1 VKLSNSPAKAGPM
14 SGVQPMSRANALGL
28 TFVPRLELD
37 GPALRHF
44 DSQLD
49 SLRINQRFPGVYQ
62 EFSSLVEI
70 VGIRVL
76 SVGPGDREFKR
87 EELHVKQT
95 TGIVCA

>member
-1 VKLSNSPAKAGPM
+1 MNERLVPKIINFCVVKLSNSPAI
-14 SGVQPMSRANALGL
+14 

-37 GPALRHF
+37 YF
-44 DSQLD
+44 NSQLD
-49 SLRINQRFPGVYQ
+49 SLRINQRFPSVYQ
-62 EFSSLVEI
+62 DFSSLVEI

-76 SVGPGDREFKR
+76 SIGPGDREFKR

>member
-1 VKLSNSPAKAGPM
+1 M

-37 GPALRHF
+37 YF

-49 SLRINQRFPGVYQ
+49 SLRINQRFPSVYQ
-62 EFSSLVEI
+62 DFSSLVEI

-87 EELHVKQT
+87 EELHIKQT

>member
-1 VKLSNSPAKAGPM
+1 MNERVVPKTINFCVVKLSNSPAKAGPM

-49 SLRINQRFPGVYQ
+49 SLRINPRLPGFVDSWFFRFL
-62 EFSSLVEI
+62 F
-70 VGIRVL
+70 
-76 SVGPGDREFKR
+76 
-87 EELHVKQT
+87 
-95 TGIVCA
+95 